1 MGKWESLEEAVSTLT
16 TTMDGR
22 LNEMRSDLAGHET
35 EHESII
41 NEIIHQMD
49 AIKTSQHSLVNH
61 PPNGTVPDAVSKETV
76 QEMLEQNAMAIR
88 EDLKEMV
95 HSKWS
100 KVEKVMNKVLNDVH
114 KWRRHK
120 SSGPI
125 ARRAATDEAT
135 PSQSPIPSAPS
146 SHHHHHTIISVDLE
160 NLNSHHTNVQN
171 VHPNAVPKPPT
182 FAGYG
187 KKGNPEKVKMIKS
200 TAAHR
205 NKRRVRSVSLDPTQM
220 EHSGKRTIGFRTRPS
235 SHGGRS

>member
-22 LNEMRSDLAGHET
+22 LNEMGSDLAGHET

-120 SSGPI
+120 SS
-125 ARRAATDEAT
+125 
-135 PSQSPIPSAPS
+135 
-146 SHHHHHTIISVDLE
+146 
-160 NLNSHHTNVQN
+160 
-171 VHPNAVPKPPT
+171 
-182 FAGYG
+182 
-187 KKGNPEKVKMIKS
+187 NPEKVKMIKS